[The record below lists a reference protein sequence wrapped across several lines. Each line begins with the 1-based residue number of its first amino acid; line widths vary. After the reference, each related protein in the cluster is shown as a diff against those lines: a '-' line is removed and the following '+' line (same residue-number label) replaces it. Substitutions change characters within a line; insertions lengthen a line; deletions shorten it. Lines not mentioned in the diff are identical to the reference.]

1 LRSTKAISEYTIEQI
16 DSLDKL
22 KEIQKD
28 WDRLYNLKNK
38 ITLFF
43 SFEVVYRY
51 YQTILANF
59 KNAKI
64 NIFVIRNATQQIIA
78 IFPFMYETKLFPSFL
93 SLKEL
98 SLKNDYLLDFYFFL
112 IDPSENQ
119 KEIFQQFMQFLKN
132 RKEDWDLI
140 KVNYIPEDEPLLK
153 VFLSTFRKNY
163 KIDSS
168 EVKTLVIDCEGKFD
182 EYDKKMDRKDKKDI
196 RRQIHRL
203 EREGVISIQEI
214 KNPQDIEKGLRI
226 FYDIEDSGWKGEG
239 ETSLKRS
246 FYGEY
251 FKELALH
258 FSDRDKFRLYL
269 LKVNDKDIAGIYA
282 IIDQGIF
289 YIVKTGY
296 AENFSQYS
304 PSKVLCYLLFE
315 RLFKDETIRKID
327 FYGPFLDYEK
337 TFGKNTRIRYKIT
350 IANRKLLPTIYYIF
364 LQVLKTLKYPFP
376 EESLRGKLMMKLK
389 KMY

>member
-1 LRSTKAISEYTIEQI
+1 
-16 DSLDKL
+16 
-22 KEIQKD
+22 
-28 WDRLYNLKNK
+28 
-38 ITLFF
+38 
-43 SFEVVYRY
+43 
-51 YQTILANF
+51 
-59 KNAKI
+59 
-64 NIFVIRNATQQIIA
+64 
-78 IFPFMYETKLFPSFL
+78 MYETKLFPSFL